1 MHPRKNLIE
10 TFSSFIQFDGDR
22 FHSWAIDGKLRR
34 SMQAVVAKSPEDTAE
49 NIWAIYWYRIWL
61 SREIPD
67 LVRGHL
73 SAYLQE
79 SCFWSASK
87 TAGTFSN
94 TQYKLPDCFQIAIAQ
109 LEHILK
115 SFNPNQGS
123 TLKSYAGAIFGTVIR
138 ETLRQRHEIDIC
150 TTWGILRK
158 VSQKRLIEALEAA
171 GLSADAVDSHV
182 IAWNCFK
189 LLYSPNP
196 NNTTRKLSRPDDST
210 WNAITLS
217 YNSQTKA
224 NITPQGIEN
233 LLLNAA
239 KVTRQYLYPTV
250 TSINATVGSG
260 DTYEIL
266 DNIPSNEQE
275 SLLTEIIAAEEQ
287 ENRSSQLTT
296 MQQILID
303 TINQLE
309 PQAQQILQ
317 LYYAEGEIQQNIA
330 KILEIPQYTISRR
343 LTKVRE
349 NLLKTL
355 IQWSQEKLHISITP
369 DLLKNTNAIME
380 EWLQA
385 YYSAKRDGTSN
396 IVSP

>member
-1 MHPRKNLIE
+1 MLVCVMHPRKNLIE

-123 TLKSYAGAIFGTVIR
+123 TLKNYASAVFGTVIR

-158 VSQKRLIEALEAA
+158 VSQKRLVEALEAA
-171 GLSADAVDSHV
+171 GLSADAVE
-182 IAWNCFK
+182 

-210 WNAITLS
+210 WNAIALS
-217 YNSQTKA
+217 YNSQTKGTT
-224 NITPQGIEN
+224 NSQTIEN

-239 KVTRQYLYPTV
+239 KATRQYLYPTV

-287 ENRSSQLTT
+287 ENHNSQLTV
-296 MQQILID
+296 MQQILIE

-309 PQAQQILQ
+309 PPAQQILQ
-317 LYYAEGEIQQNIA
+317 LYYAQGETQQNIA